1 MTITRCRAPVKLA
14 LVMTLLTSAACIP
27 SIPDAPTNPNRIDP
41 VVLVHSGSENGG
53 WRAWI
58 YRTGTG
64 QLCLEV
70 RGVDGDGVRCGQGGD
85 ALEGPGT
92 QVSERATFVLGGTRI
107 AAAASVKVVM
117 ADNSTASGPIVEATR
132 VAGGLRVYVV
142 PVSPT
147 SEPVAVDVVDTDGKV
162 VESSQLR
169 D

>member
-1 MTITRCRAPVKLA
+1 MTITRRRAPVIVA
-14 LVMTLLTSAACIP
+14 LVMTLLTSTGCIP
-27 SIPDAPTNPNRIDP
+27 SVPDAPMNPIRIDP
-41 VVLVHSGSENGG
+41 VVLVRSGSENGG

-85 ALEGPGT
+85 ALEGPRM
-92 QVSERATFVLGGTRI
+92 QVSERGTFVLGGTRI

-117 ADNSTASGPIVEATR
+117 ADNSTASGLVVEATG
-132 VAGGLRVYVV
+132 VAEGLRVYVV

-147 SEPVAVDVVDTDGKV
+147 SEPVAVDVVDADGKV